1 VPQLTRIHKGSTGAN
16 GAQDKGLPVY
26 TGSAQYGE
34 LQVKLDQATAISL
47 GNPDTITVTI
57 VTP

>member
-1 VPQLTRIHKGSTGAN
+1 MPQLTRIHKGSVGVN
-16 GAQDKGLPVY
+16 GAVDKGLPVY
-26 TGSAQYGE
+26 TGVNGT
-34 LQVKLDQATAISL
+34 LQVALDQATAVSL